1 MLQDVD
7 GRLGALVVLHGGHD
21 LRFPPCPYLVL
32 GGHGALATRRAARAA
47 RSAPRGSRR
56 RRFVKPLLCVF
67 PTRAESPWESEIAR
81 NKVDNP
87 YQGL

>member
-56 RRFVKPLLCVF
+56 RRFVKPLPF
-67 PTRAESPWESEIAR
+67 GYPTRA
-81 NKVDNP
+81 DNQ
-87 YQGL
+87 YRFY